1 MTGMLFVPFGDKKEI
16 FGISEDVESQ
26 KVHSEIFHSTI

>member
-1 MTGMLFVPFGDKKEI
+1 MTGVLFVRFGVKKEI

-26 KVHSEIFHSTI
+26 KVHSEIFRSNI